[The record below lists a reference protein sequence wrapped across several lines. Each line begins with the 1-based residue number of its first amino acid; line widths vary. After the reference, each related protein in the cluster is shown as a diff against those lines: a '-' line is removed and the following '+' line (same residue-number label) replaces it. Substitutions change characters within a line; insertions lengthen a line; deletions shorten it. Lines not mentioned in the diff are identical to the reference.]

1 MPHFGRTNP
10 ISLMISI
17 EVSPSHHHHPASMTN
32 HAILRSWSSWLSDR
46 PHKFAQT
53 GGRAESVRNE
63 GRLRLEL
70 HAFGTPQKDKAVGHA
85 GTNGFAL
92 VYPIWVIG
100 LSHRIHPTGR
110 RGIFFDPIP
119 KASRPRGCLQTISTS
134 RADTLGGV
142 CSSGN
147 ALPQS
152 SEFALISRR

>member
-1 MPHFGRTNP
+1 MNRALLGAEFLPDRAWHK
-10 ISLMISI
+10 
-17 EVSPSHHHHPASMTN
+17 AN
-32 HAILRSWSSWLSDR
+32 HAILRSWSCWLSDS

-53 GGRAESVRNE
+53 GGHAESVRNE

-70 HAFGTPQKDKAVGHA
+70 DAFGTPQKNKAVGHA

-100 LSHRIHPTGR
+100 LSHRIHPTEH
-110 RGIFFDPIP
+110 RGILRSDCIAPARVLSNDFDEPGRQP
-119 KASRPRGCLQTISTS
+119 
-134 RADTLGGV
+134 GGV
-142 CSSGN
+142 CFSGN